1 MAGIN
6 KAPLYQSSFFEL
18 PARLGTNATI
28 SHLSRPSPLSLSLL
42 DRVCPSHSRP
52 FFVLNDESFSFF
64 SLHLINKPWKRLL
77 SSHCYGRKSE
87 LRLTSELLFVFL
99 FSIVAETRSRLHL
112 EKKFN
117 FRNSY
122 RSFANNASVD
132 FCNFWIVK
140 SFVE

>member
-1 MAGIN
+1 MWQASTKLRFIR
-6 KAPLYQSSFFEL
+6 
-18 PARLGTNATI
+18 ARSLNF
-28 SHLSRPSPLSLSLL
+28 RPVLVPTRLFLTCRGHPLSLSLL